1 MAYYTYILRCS
12 DGSLYTGI
20 TTDPARRFRE
30 HAGGK
35 RAAGAK
41 YTAARQPLGY
51 ECAFRSADRSA
62 ASKLE
67 ARIKKLSRGEK
78 LRLLAGDEAL
88 RPESEVYSAVKI
100 SPEGNIEEYT

>member
-30 HAGGK
+30 HSGGK
-35 RAAGAK
+35 RGSGAK
-41 YTAARQPLGY
+41 YTAARQPVGY
-51 ECAFRSADRSA
+51 ECAFRSPDRSA

-67 ARIKKLSRGEK
+67 AGIKKLSRGDK
-78 LRLLAGDEAL
+78 LRLIAGEESL
-88 RPESEVYSAVKI
+88 RPDAEVYTPVKI
-100 SPEGNIEEYT
+100 SPEGNIEE

>member
-20 TTDPARRFRE
+20 TTDPARRFAE

-35 RAAGAK
+35 SQNGAK
-41 YTAARQPLGY
+41 YTASRRPVAF
-51 ECAFRSADRSA
+51 ECAFLSADRAA

-67 ARIKKLSRGEK
+67 ARIKRLKRPQK
-78 LRLLAGDEAL
+78 LRLIAGEV
-88 RPESEVYSAVKI
+88 PEGLELEGYERVAI
-100 SPEGNIEEYT
+100 SPEGKTE